1 MNLPQRIVLA
11 LGTIIVAGMVLVP
24 PWLFIYTE
32 PAGQG
37 SQEFGG
43 ASHGELRIE
52 RPAGYR
58 LLFGQHVPPSD
69 PKQLGAIFGLP
80 GAPLRWVIMQIDVW
94 RLGVQLSGA
103 LAITT
108 LVTVLFKSKKA
119 G

>member
-1 MNLPQRIVLA
+1 
-11 LGTIIVAGMVLVP
+11 MVLFP

-58 LLFGQHVPPSD
+58 FLFGHHVPPSD

-80 GAPLRWVIMQIDVW
+80 GAPLRWVIMQIDVQ
-94 RLGVQLSGA
+94 RLGVQLGG
-103 LAITT
+103 LIAIT
-108 LVTVLFKSKKA
+108 VLLTFLLKTRPNPA
-119 G
+119 TH